1 MNRELRWNRQ
11 AAADFDR
18 LTEQLRDRVLAAL
31 ERLAETGHGDLSK
44 LRGRQNQWRLRV
56 GDWRVII
63 TFAGHGS
70 IIRVLR
76 VQHRREAYR

>member
-18 LTEQLRDRVLAAL
+18 LPEQLRDRVLVAL

-63 TFAGHGS
+63 TFADHRR

-76 VQHRREAYR
+76 VLHRREAYR

>member
-11 AAADFDR
+11 AEADFDS
-18 LTEQLRDRVLAAL
+18 LPEQLQDRVLVAL

-56 GDWRVII
+56 GDWRIII
-63 TFAGHGS
+63 TFADQGS
-70 IIRVLR
+70 IIRILR

>member
-11 AAADFDR
+11 AEADFDR
-18 LTEQLRDRVLAAL
+18 LPEQLQDRVLVAL
-31 ERLAETGHGDLSK
+31 ERLAETGHGDLAK
-44 LRGRQNQWRLRV
+44 LHGRQNQWRLRV
-56 GDWRVII
+56 GDWRIII
-63 TFAGHGS
+63 TFADQGS

>member
-1 MNRELRWNRQ
+1 MNRQLLWNRQ

-18 LTEQLRDRVLAAL
+18 LPGQLQDRVLAAL
-31 ERLAETGHGDLSK
+31 ERLADTGQGDVKK
-44 LRGRQNQWRLRV
+44 LHGRQNQWRLRV
-56 GDWRVII
+56 GDWRAII
-63 TFAGHGS
+63 TFADRGR